1 MEENSDRA
9 FGDGVDALAE
19 AEGITISLTVLP
31 PRVDPRHQVRFR
43 SLFNIVVTEQGG
55 YRRKV
60 GYSQQR
66 WCHIHQRSDENC
78 ELEV

>member
-43 SLFNIVVTEQGG
+43 SLFNIVVTEVESLAVMAA
-55 YRRKV
+55 RRLSSKGWIFPTTLV
-60 GYSQQR
+60 PYPPE
-66 WCHIHQRSDENC
+66 I
-78 ELEV
+78 

>member
-31 PRVDPRHQVRFR
+31 PRVDPRHQ
-43 SLFNIVVTEQGG
+43 QGG